1 MPCRSRN
8 VENSRRNDKEVAR
21 LLRVWVVLGA
31 STIIA
36 ITTILSYGIF
46 QSESVFSV
54 LNAAATSGAATTDD
68 ALESD
73 DDYGGGDE
81 DQQRFLGEDDNY
93 ENEEEYAGAE
103 DGAYDGDDD
112 NYENEEEY
120 AGAEDGTYDD
130 DDNNDNDDASEHS
143 SSNFSLNLIMPK
155 YTMDVTD
162 LFFLALMLVIA
173 LILLPFGRQVLK
185 DRKALNSRFGIG
197 SFSSALIMYAN
208 LSFLFSLL
216 LSYSGEVSRAIITLS
231 GSSKLLINFLAGPF
245 FAEPIRIF
253 FLLPNASFVS
263 SIRSK
268 WPAILRRHMATPA
281 DQCRFQTLHR
291 QFSS

>member
-1 MPCRSRN
+1 M
-8 VENSRRNDKEVAR
+8 
-21 LLRVWVVLGA
+21 VLGA

-103 DGAYDGDDD
+103 DG
-112 NYENEEEY
+112 
-120 AGAEDGTYDD
+120 TYDD

-162 LFFLALMLVIA
+162 VFFLALMLVIA

-231 GSSKLLINFLAGPF
+231 GSSKLLINFLTGPF